1 VLRCA
6 EAVVVE
12 PAPHTTGGTIA
23 KVPKLGISAPFLTV
37 ADLAAAPEVRVE
49 RELDEVARAFRTADS
64 TSAAGGRLGTS
75 TSRAMIDLQPVSS
88 WAPRLVNGPTA
99 Q

>member
-1 VLRCA
+1 M
-6 EAVVVE
+6 
-12 PAPHTTGGTIA
+12 A
-23 KVPKLGISAPFLTV
+23 KAPKLGLSALFLTV
-37 ADLAAAPEVRVE
+37 ADLAAASEVRVE
-49 RELDEVARAFRTADS
+49 RELDEVAPAFRTAGS

-88 WAPRLVNGPTA
+88 WAPRSVNGPTA